1 MFRQLGY
8 QPQPV
13 AQNAFGFTPLEN
25 TYGGLNAAI
34 PDQQG
39 VGAGIWGQGLGV
51 DPTLGGASANL
62 SNGVASYGGAGT
74 PPASTGFGLNTN
86 TFSALGSIAQ
96 GAGALVQGYT
106 GFKQLGIA
114 KDQLAF
120 QKDVFAKN
128 WANQVATT
136 NSQLRDRQNA
146 RRGAS
151 SSYQGT
157 DEYLQQNQ
165 VK

>member
-1 MFRQLGY
+1 MFNQSGY

-13 AQNAFGFTPLEN
+13 TQNAFGFQQPGAFDIAGQMSN
-25 TYGGLNAAI
+25 NYANANSGFGNW
-34 PDQQG
+34 Q
-39 VGAGIWGQGLGV
+39 
-51 DPTLGGASANL
+51 N
-62 SNGVASYGGAGT
+62 
-74 PPASTGFGLNTN
+74 PALTQPYAAPQIQPQVQAETGFGLNTN
-86 TFSALGSIAQ
+86 TFGALGSIAQ
-96 GAGALVQGYT
+96 GAGALMQGYT

-151 SSYQGT
+151 SSYQDT
-157 DEYLQQNQ
+157 DGYLQQNQ